1 MRAGSLVRVGVVKV
15 ARFVATEGTQRIEDV
30 VEDVVL
36 ADPCIVLLET
46 AGEKVHAVGSAEREV
61 AVLGINEV
69 LAVGRVDV
77 LVGHLDGAAGGGL
90 FGGRVTGVEI
100 VPGIVTDVVGAFG
113 LIDAEEVEGAVLV
126 GEGDAD
132 VCAVDRV
139 GPVGDAISVD
149 LASQDAYR
157 RRKGIVGRG
166 PDGSA
171 VALAIAPD
179 RRGGGDE
186 RDEQRVDEQR
196 QKTWLQQHDERER
209 E

>member
-1 MRAGSLVRVGVVKV
+1 MRAGSLVRVRVVEV
-15 ARFVATEGTQRIEDV
+15 ARFVATESTQRIEDV
-30 VEDVVL
+30 VQDIVL
-36 ADPCIVLLET
+36 ADPGIVLLET
-46 AGEKVHAVGSAEREV
+46 AGEEVHAIRSAERKV
-61 AVLGINEV
+61 TMFRVNEV
-69 LAVGRVDV
+69 LAVGSVDV

-90 FGGRVTGVEI
+90 VGGRVTGVEI
-100 VPGIVTDVVGAFG
+100 VPGIVAYIVCAFG
-113 LIDAEEVEGAVLV
+113 LIDAEEVDGAVLV

-132 VCAVDRV
+132 VCAVDRL

-171 VALAIAPD
+171 VAPLAIAPD
-179 RRGGGDE
+179 RRSGGDE

-196 QKTWLQQHDERER
+196 QKTWLQHD
-209 E
+209 

>member
-1 MRAGSLVRVGVVKV
+1 MRASSLVRGGVVEV
-15 ARFVATEGTQRIEDV
+15 AGFVATESTQRIEDI

-46 AGEKVHAVGSAEREV
+46 AGEKVHAVRSAEREV
-61 AVLGINEV
+61 AVFCIDEV
-69 LAVGRVDV
+69 LAVGSVDV
-77 LVGHLDGAAGGGL
+77 FVGHLDGTASKGL
-90 FGGRVTGVEI
+90 FGGRVAGVEI
-100 VPGIVTDVVGAFG
+100 VPSIVADVICAFG
-113 LIDAEEVEGAVLV
+113 LVDAEEVEGAVLIS
-126 GEGDAD
+126 EGDAD

-166 PDGSA
+166 PNGSA

-179 RRGGGDE
+179 RRSCGDE
-186 RDEQRVDEQR
+186 RDEQRVDEQLR
-196 QKTWLQQHDERER
+196 KTWQQHD
-209 E
+209 